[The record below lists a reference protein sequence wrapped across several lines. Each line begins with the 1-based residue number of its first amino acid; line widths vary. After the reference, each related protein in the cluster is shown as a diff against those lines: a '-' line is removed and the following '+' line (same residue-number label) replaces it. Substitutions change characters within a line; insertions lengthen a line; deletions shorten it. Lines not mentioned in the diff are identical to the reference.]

1 MKNNYITTENLK
13 REFIA
18 FMIVLCG
25 LFANTAV
32 AQKNIGFTGATDN
45 NWSTATNWSYSGVT
59 VLGTQT
65 NNSTTVTL
73 TVANTD
79 IAVGDLISGPA
90 IASGTTVTAI
100 AGAVITISQATLALG
115 TNTNV
120 TFTFAVPKV
129 SAAGPAANE
138 IVVISNGKNPTI
150 NAGVYNYA
158 GLIISNATG
167 AVTGSTLTL
176 NAGVTFN
183 ISSATPEAVVLR
195 GGNIVNNGT
204 LNVTGTLTTG
214 TAANFSAFAIT
225 CGSPIVLPS
234 TPTEFGYS
242 GIGTLNINTSAG
254 TFTSGGIHFNGVEAT
269 ASKVANTTYK
279 FLFNGVT
286 NFTLSAAKSTAA
298 TPSSSVNC
306 FRLAG
311 GSASFGF
318 PVIIGGTGFTIGS
331 ATTGVPFGILN
342 QSGGGTKITIN
353 PETTL
358 TAYSTAGNGSH
369 IFSYYSYA
377 NIVDLVNGTIYFTNK
392 GTLNMYGSTTRSG
405 LSLNTEFDGVITFEN
420 QGTINV
426 DMVSTGAGQGALAV
440 PQAATTKS
448 PNASQ
453 VNFINKG
460 ILTLKTSLSGA
471 AGGSAILVSNAG
483 QTPNFLL
490 DNSGVLTM
498 TGTSFNTGGRPY
510 NPSTFIGSQIIN
522 SGTLTTNQELRA
534 FTTTNTSTG
543 TITFTNT
550 GESAAFK
557 LATFTV
563 ATTVSATIGATYTDA
578 NLNVHTVALTKV
590 GSTTGTT
597 LYTTVAFAA
606 VVPGLAS
613 LNRTSGTGD
622 ATIAISALS
631 ILNKNALTSF
641 TSNSGVINTTK
652 GSSYLN
658 IISGVST
665 DAATSVISPGGDTEK
680 GIAINAMTLDPAILQ
695 GKLKLQV
702 SGNTT
707 AGVDY
712 DQYNATGQVGGFNIS
727 GATLDLTSIYK
738 PLVAVTIDIMTTL
751 SDPDPSLSGSL
762 AGNFASVVGLI
773 SGWSV
778 VYTEGLGGK
787 VQLAFDPALGTQSA
801 NFSNFKFSYYPNP
814 SSNQLNVSAE
824 KNINKVELFNLL
836 GQKVQS
842 NTVNTTQKQFDISNL
857 QNGVYIME
865 VTIDNA
871 KEAFKII
878 KQ

>member
-1 MKNNYITTENLK
+1 MKKNYFTKNLNK
-13 REFIA
+13 SFIA
-18 FMIVLCG
+18 LGVIFCA
-25 LFANTAV
+25 LFANSAM

-45 NWSTATNWSYSGVT
+45 NWSTASNWNYSGVT
-59 VLGTQT
+59 VLGTQA

-73 TVANTD
+73 AVANAD

-90 IASGTTVTAI
+90 IPSGTTVTGI
-100 AGAVITISQATLALG
+100 AGAVITISQATVAVG

-120 TFTFAVPKV
+120 TFTFATPKV
-129 SAAGPAANE
+129 SVSGPLATE
-138 IVVISNGKNPTI
+138 IAVISNGANPTI

-158 GLIISNATG
+158 GLIISNASG

-176 NAGVTFN
+176 NPGVTFN
-183 ISSATPEAVVLR
+183 ILSATPEAVVLR
-195 GGNIVNNGT
+195 GGTIVNNGT
-204 LNVTGTLTTG
+204 LNITSTLTTG
-214 TAANFSAFAIT
+214 TAANFSAFGIT

-242 GIGTLNINTSAG
+242 GSGTLSINTSAG
-254 TFTSGGIHFNGVEAT
+254 TFTSGGIHFNGVETA
-269 ASKVANTTYK
+269 ASKVANATYK

-286 NFTLSAAKSTAA
+286 NFILSAAKSTAA

-306 FRLAG
+306 LRLAG
-311 GSASFGF
+311 GSSTFGF
-318 PVIIGGTGFTIGS
+318 PVIIGGTGFTIGN

-392 GTLNMYGSTTRSG
+392 GTLNMYGPTTRSG

-426 DMVSTGAGQGALAV
+426 DMVSTGSGQAALLV
-440 PQAATTKS
+440 PQAATAKS

-460 ILTLKTSLSGA
+460 ILTLKTSLNGA

-490 DNSGVLTM
+490 DNSGTLTM
-498 TGTSFNTGGRPY
+498 TGANFNSGGRPF
-510 NPSTFIGSQIIN
+510 NASAIGSQLVN
-522 SGTLTTNQELRA
+522 SGTLTTNQEIRS

-543 TITFTNT
+543 TITYTNT
-550 GESAAFK
+550 GESATLK

-563 ATTVSATIGATYTDA
+563 ATTVSATVGATYTDA
-578 NLNVHTVALTKV
+578 NSNVHTVVLTKV

-597 LYTTVAFAA
+597 LLTTVAFGAI
-606 VVPGLAS
+606 VPGLAP
-613 LNRTSGTGD
+613 LTKTSGSGD
-622 ATIAISALS
+622 ASIAISALA

-641 TSNSGVINTTK
+641 TSNSGVINTTT
-652 GSSYLN
+652 GPSYLN

-665 DAATSVISPGGDTEK
+665 DAATSVISPGGDTGK
-680 GIAINAMTLDPAILQ
+680 GIAINAATLDPAILQ
-695 GKLKLQV
+695 GTIKLQV

-712 DQYNATGQVGGFNIS
+712 DQYLSTGQAGGGFDIS
-727 GATLDLTSIYK
+727 GATLDVTGIFK
-738 PLVAVTIDIMTTL
+738 PLVAVTIDIMTTI
-751 SDPDPSLSGSL
+751 SDPDTNL
-762 AGNFASVVGLI
+762 AGVLVGNFSSVVGLTP
-773 SGWSV
+773 GWSV
-778 VYTEGLGGK
+778 VYTEGFGGK
-787 VQLAFDPALGTQSA
+787 VQLTFDPALGTAQFA
-801 NFSNFKFSYYPNP
+801 DAQFSYYPNP
-814 SSNQLNVSAE
+814 TRSELNVTAA
-824 KNINKVELFNLL
+824 KNISKVELFNLL
-836 GQKVQS
+836 GQRVLS
-842 NTVNTTQKQFDISNL
+842 NTVNATQKQLSIANL
-857 QNGVYIME
+857 QNGVYLME

-871 KEAFKII
+871 KQAFKIV

>member
-1 MKNNYITTENLK
+1 MKKNYFAKNWNK
-13 REFIA
+13 SFIA
-18 FMIVLCG
+18 LSVIFCA
-25 LFANTAV
+25 LFANSAV
-32 AQKNIGFTGATDN
+32 AQKNIGWTGASDN
-45 NWSTATNWSYSGVT
+45 NWTNASNWNYSGVT
-59 VLGTQT
+59 VLGTQA

-73 TVANTD
+73 AVANAD

-90 IASGTTVTAI
+90 IPSGTTVTGI
-100 AGAVITISQATLALG
+100 AGAVITISQATVAVG
-115 TNTNV
+115 TLTNV
-120 TFTFAVPKV
+120 TFTFATPKV
-129 SAAGPAANE
+129 SASGPLASE
-138 IVVISNGKNPTI
+138 IAVISNGANPTI
-150 NAGVYNYA
+150 SAGVYNYA
-158 GLIISNATG
+158 GLIISNASG

-183 ISSATPEAVVLR
+183 ITSATPEAVVLR
-195 GGNIVNNGT
+195 GGNIVNDGT
-204 LNVTGTLTTG
+204 LNITSTLTTG
-214 TAANFSAFAIT
+214 TAANFSAFGIT

-242 GIGTLNINTSAG
+242 GSGTLSINTSAG
-254 TFTSGGIHFNGVEAT
+254 TFTSGGIHFNGVETA
-269 ASKVANTTYK
+269 ASKVANATYK

-306 FRLAG
+306 LRLAG
-311 GSASFGF
+311 GSSTFGF
-318 PVIIGGTGFTIGS
+318 PVIIGGTGFTIGN

-377 NIVDLVNGTIYFTNK
+377 NIVDPVNGPIYFTNK
-392 GTLNMYGSTTRSG
+392 GTLNMYGPTTRSG

-426 DMVSTGAGQGALAV
+426 DMVSTGSGQAALLV

-460 ILTLKTSLSGA
+460 MLTLKTSLSGA
-471 AGGSAILVSNAG
+471 AGGSPISVSNAG

-490 DNSGVLTM
+490 DNSGTLTM
-498 TGTSFNTGGRPY
+498 TGANFNSGGRPF
-510 NPSTFIGSQIIN
+510 NASSIGSQLVN
-522 SGTLTTNQELRA
+522 SGMLITNQEIRS

-543 TITFTNT
+543 TITFTNS
-550 GESAAFK
+550 GESATLK

-563 ATTVSATIGATYTDA
+563 ATTVSATVGATYTDA
-578 NLNVHTVALTKV
+578 NSNVHTVVLTKV
-590 GSTTGTT
+590 GGATGIT
-597 LYTTVAFAA
+597 LLTTVAYNAT
-606 VVPGLAS
+606 VPGLAP
-613 LNRTSGTGD
+613 LTKTSGTGD
-622 ATIAISALS
+622 ASIAISALA

-641 TSNSGVINTTK
+641 TSNSGVINTTT
-652 GSSYLN
+652 GPSYLN

-665 DAATSVISPGGDTEK
+665 DATTSVISPGGDTGK
-680 GIAINAMTLDPAILQ
+680 GIAINGATLDPAVIQ
-695 GKLKLQV
+695 GTIKIQV

-712 DQYNATGQVGGFNIS
+712 DQYKSTGQVGGFDIS
-727 GATLDLTSIYK
+727 GATLDVTGIYK
-738 PLVAVTIDIMTTL
+738 PLVAVTIEIMTTN
-751 SDPDPSLSGSL
+751 SDAGLEGAL
-762 AGNFASVVGLI
+762 IGNFSSVVGLTP
-773 SGWSV
+773 GWSV
-778 VYTEGLGGK
+778 VYTEGVAGK
-787 VQLAFDPALGTQSA
+787 VQLMYDPALGTTQ
-801 NFSNFKFSYYPNP
+801 FSTFKFSVYPNP
-814 SSNQLNVSAE
+814 TSDQLNLSAART
-824 KNINKVELFNLL
+824 ISKVELFNIL
-836 GQKVQS
+836 GQRVLS
-842 NTVNTTQKQFDISNL
+842 NTVNANQKQLDLSNL
-857 QNGVYIME
+857 QNGLYLME

-871 KEAFKII
+871 KQAFKIV